1 MKLSGNE
8 KQKEYEFVVMLWK
21 FYCEYGEPE
30 KSSDYW
36 DEVVNKISVIR
47 AQVNDNPNKV
57 EIVMAV
63 LHELQRKYE
72 DRKKKEAGHGKI

>member
-30 KSSDYW
+30 KSPAYW
-36 DEVVNKISVIR
+36 DTVIAKISDMRAMVI
-47 AQVNDNPNKV
+47 DNPNKT

-72 DRKKKEAGHGKI
+72 ERKKKEAGHGKI